1 MTGYGKAEGFND
13 VGSWSWEVKSVNG
26 RGLDIRCRLG
36 SGMERLESVVR
47 EKVAAAMKR
56 GSVTVSLKFFI
67 DPSQKT
73 VTVNRELVEQI
84 LNAAKDIAGEAGS
97 KPSLDAIFGVPGV
110 VQISTITEN
119 LDQGGTLDLELLKD
133 LDKALN
139 MLRKSGCIEGKK
151 IAEICSSHLGEIKT
165 IINSLATA
173 AEVQPERIRDRLA
186 EKISSVLDDDRI
198 PEDRLAQEV
207 ALLSIKTDV
216 REELD
221 RLKTHR
227 DAAESLLANGGEV
240 GRMLD
245 FLSQELSREANT
257 LCAKSSDVDLS
268 KSGLKL
274 KAVID
279 RLREQAQNLE

>member
-1 MTGYGKAEGFND
+1 M
-13 VGSWSWEVKSVNG
+13 
-26 RGLDIRCRLG
+26 
-36 SGMERLESVVR
+36 
-47 EKVAAAMKR
+47 
-56 GSVTVSLKFFI
+56 
-67 DPSQKT
+67 
-73 VTVNRELVEQI
+73 
-84 LNAAKDIAGEAGS
+84 
-97 KPSLDAIFGVPGV
+97 
-110 VQISTITEN
+110 
-119 LDQGGTLDLELLKD
+119 
-133 LDKALN
+133 
-139 MLRKSGCIEGKK
+139 
-151 IAEICSSHLGEIKT
+151 
-165 IINSLATA
+165 
-173 AEVQPERIRDRLA
+173 QPERIRDRLA